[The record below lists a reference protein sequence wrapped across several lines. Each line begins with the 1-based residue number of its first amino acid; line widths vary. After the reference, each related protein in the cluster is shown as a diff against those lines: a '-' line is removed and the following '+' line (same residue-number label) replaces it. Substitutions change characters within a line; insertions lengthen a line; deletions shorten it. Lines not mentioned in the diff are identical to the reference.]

1 MPNDSKESL
10 SLETKLNTSEMKHLS
25 VSPKYDNDIAKK
37 IEILKSSLPFFNV
50 SKLWQIEFGLGC

>member
-50 SKLWQIEFGLGC
+50 SKLW